1 MGATQAEPSG
11 PDFSAGLALA
21 DVPATGAVSGHVA
34 GAPVLLI
41 RRADGLFA
49 VSGACTHYGAPLGE
63 GLVVGDTVRCPWHH
77 ACFDLRSGEA
87 LAAPAFD
94 PLDRWAVE
102 IEGDRV
108 YVRRR
113 ATPAPAR
120 RAEAPAHPES
130 IVIVGGGAAG
140 FAAAEMLR
148 RRGYAGTLTLLSAD
162 AAPACDRPNLSKD
175 YLAGTAPE
183 DWIPLKPPAFYAD
196 HGIDLRLGLEVARID
211 IAAGA
216 AISAAGERFPYDAL
230 LLATGAEPIRLNG
243 PGFDRPEV
251 HLLRSLADARAL
263 IAAVEGARSVAV
275 VGASFIGLEVAASLR
290 HRGIEV
296 DVIAPDAV
304 PLERVMGPD
313 LGRYIQGLHEA
324 RGVRFHLG
332 RSVEAW
338 DGARLTASGGP
349 PIEADRVVLGVGVR
363 PRLALAKAAGLAV
376 DGGVIVDR
384 GLRTRVPGVF
394 AAGDIARYPG
404 PDGAPIRIEHWVAA
418 ERQGQVAALAMLGE
432 AAELTDPPFFWS
444 LHYDTA
450 IRYVGHAAD
459 WDESRLEG
467 SLEAGDATVRYFKAG
482 RLLAAA
488 SIGRDRENL
497 EIGASLR
504 AVVTPA

>member
-1 MGATQAEPSG
+1 MAASHKPSG
-11 PDFSAGLALA
+11 PDFSSGLALA
-21 DVPATGAVSGHVA
+21 DIPATGAVSGHV
-34 GAPVLLI
+34 GGEPVLLM

-49 VSGACTHYGAPLGE
+49 VSGACTHYGGPLGE

-94 PLDRWAVE
+94 PLDRWEVE
-102 IEGDRV
+102 TEGDRV
-108 YVRRR
+108 FVRRR
-113 ATPAPAR
+113 AAAAPAR
-120 RAEAPAHPES
+120 KADAAAHPAR

-148 RRGYAGTLTLLSAD
+148 RRGYAGALTMLSAD
-162 AAPACDRPNLSKD
+162 AAPPCDRPNLSKD
-175 YLAGTAPE
+175 YLAGTARE
-183 DWIPLKPPAFYAD
+183 NWIPLKPPAFYAD
-196 HGIDLRLGLEVARID
+196 HDIDLRLGVEVARID
-211 IAAGA
+211 TEARA
-216 AISAAGERFPYDAL
+216 AITTAGERFAWDAL
-230 LLATGAEPIRLNG
+230 LLATGAEPIQLKG
-243 PGFDRPEV
+243 PGFHRPDV
-251 HLLRSLADARAL
+251 HRLRSLADARAL

-290 HRGIEV
+290 HRGIGV

-304 PLERVMGPD
+304 PLQRVMGSD
-313 LGRYIQGLHEA
+313 LGRFIQSLHEA

-338 DGARLTASGGP
+338 DGARLTASGGA
-349 PIEADRVVLGVGVR
+349 PIEADCVVLGVGVR
-363 PRLALAKAAGLAV
+363 PRLALAEAAGLTV

-384 GLRTRVPGVF
+384 SLRTSAAGVF

-404 PDGAPIRIEHWVAA
+404 PDGDPVRIEHWVAA

-459 WDESRLEG
+459 WDEARIDG
-467 SLEAGDATVRYFKAG
+467 SLEARDATVRYLKAG

-488 SIGRDRENL
+488 SVGRDRENL
-497 EIGASLR
+497 EIGVSL
-504 AVVTPA
+504 A